1 MSNIGFRP
9 TRIESPI
16 DLARALGVVGNLTGL
31 PSISQATDEENGLV
45 VNIDLPGVT
54 LTSAQTNLLKQ
65 IASSKG
71 WGEEIE

>member
-1 MSNIGFRP
+1 
-9 TRIESPI
+9 
-16 DLARALGVVGNLTGL
+16 V